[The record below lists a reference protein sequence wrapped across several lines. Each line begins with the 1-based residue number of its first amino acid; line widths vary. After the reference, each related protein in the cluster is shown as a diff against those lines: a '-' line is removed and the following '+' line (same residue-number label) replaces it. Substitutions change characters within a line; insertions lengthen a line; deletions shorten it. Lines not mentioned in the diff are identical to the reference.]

1 MVDEGNE
8 KYLRCSITCSIVYFQ
23 VTLVNNLEA
32 YGINIEEFSRECQ
45 KGVAASATINQIN
58 GMKGSQLQIQGNQVN
73 FLEKILTGNQITF
86 DNNMHCDSFRFLH
99 LPQIET
105 EKLRRKL
112 IFWNCSSR
120 KVWVW

>member
-1 MVDEGNE
+1 MVF
-8 KYLRCSITCSIVYFQ
+8 FQ

-73 FLEKILTGNQITF
+73 FLEKILTGKREII
-86 DNNMHCDSFRFLH
+86 DRVILI
-99 LPQIET
+99 LRV
-105 EKLRRKL
+105 EKQNVQAVLFTVTIL
-112 IFWNCSSR
+112 
-120 KVWVW
+120 